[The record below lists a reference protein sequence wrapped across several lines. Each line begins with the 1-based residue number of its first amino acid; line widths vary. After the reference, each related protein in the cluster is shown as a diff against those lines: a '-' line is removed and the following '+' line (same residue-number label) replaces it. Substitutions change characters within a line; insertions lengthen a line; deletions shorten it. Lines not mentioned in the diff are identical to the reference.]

1 MGAVGLLTHGSTR
14 RDARSSSEPNRLCM
28 SDPQPLSGGELN
40 AAVTREVIRVQNES
54 HGRGPKKAFSF
65 HNGNVLVTILEE
77 VLTPAE
83 RKLAGNGESDA
94 VLRMRSLYQ
103 RNMAAELKQA
113 VEAITGRPVLA
124 VLSDNPL
131 DLAAVGREE
140 TIAESFAGSV
150 ELAQAAERGGYER
163 VWYAE
168 HHNISSIASSAT
180 AVLIAH
186 VAAHTETIRLGAGG
200 VMLPNHSPLVVAE
213 QFGTL
218 ETLHPGRIDLGLG
231 RAPGT
236 DQRTW
241 MALRRDP
248 AASDRFPQDVVEL
261 QRFLSD
267 EEPLPGLR
275 AIPGR
280 GTKVPLYI
288 LGSSLFGAELAAQLG
303 LPYAFAS
310 HFAPRH
316 LHEALAVYRAGFKP
330 SRQLAAPYAIAGVG
344 VIAADTEESAAA
356 QMEAARRVRA
366 RALFGRGRKLSE
378 EDVTALLES
387 PQAAAVDEMLAYT
400 ASGTAEEV
408 AAYLERFATDTG
420 ADELIAA
427 HYSDS
432 VANRLRSVALTAPSQ

>member
-1 MGAVGLLTHGSTR
+1 MV
-14 RDARSSSEPNRLCM
+14 
-28 SDPQPLSGGELN
+28 PLS
-40 AAVTREVIRVQNES
+40 I
-54 HGRGPKKAFSF
+54 
-65 HNGNVLVTILEE
+65 
-77 VLTPAE
+77 
-83 RKLAGNGESDA
+83 
-94 VLRMRSLYQ
+94 
-103 RNMAAELKQA
+103 
-113 VEAITGRPVLA
+113 
-124 VLSDNPL
+124 L
-131 DLAAVGREE
+131 DLAAVGRGE

-150 ELAQAAERGGYER
+150 ELARAAERGGYRR

-248 AASDRFPQDVVEL
+248 HASDRFPQDVVEL
-261 QRFLSD
+261 QKFLGD
-267 EEPLPGLR
+267 EDPLPGLR
-275 AIPGR
+275 AIPGQ

-316 LHEALAVYRAGFKP
+316 LHEAIEVYRQEFKP
-330 SRQLAAPYAIAGVG
+330 SQQLAAPHVIAGVG

-356 QMEAARRVRA
+356 QLEAARRIRA
-366 RALFGRGRKLSE
+366 RALFGRGRKLAE
-378 EDVTALLES
+378 EDVTALLQS
-387 PQAAAVDEMLAYT
+387 PQAAVVDEMLAYT
-400 ASGTAEEV
+400 AVGAAEKV
-408 AAYLERFATDTG
+408 AAYLKGFAADTG
-420 ADELIAA
+420 ADELITA
-427 HYSDS
+427 HYSDT
-432 VANRLRSVALTAPSQ
+432 VPNRLRSVQVLAGAL